1 MQPYFSSKTGNFPKV
16 ETSINEPLLM
26 KLIVEE
32 LAAKNHNLCMAG
44 IKLDEN
50 LVALDSSTHETF
62 VTGNIDFEYSNM
74 KICIPFLTGF
84 LFTCT
89 KSKRSFFEMEW
100 VLSLS

>member
-16 ETSINEPLLM
+16 ETSINEQLLM

-32 LAAKNHNLCMAG
+32 LAAKNHRESIAG
-44 IKLDEN
+44 NRLDEN
-50 LVALDSSTHETF
+50 LVALDSSTQETF

-74 KICIPFLTGF
+74 KISIPFLTGF

-89 KSKRSFFEMEW
+89 KSKRSYYEMEW
-100 VLSLS
+100 VISLS

>member
-1 MQPYFSSKTGNFPKV
+1 MHSKTGNFPKV

-32 LAAKNHNLCMAG
+32 LAAKNLSGSMAG
-44 IKLDEN
+44 FKLDEN

-74 KICIPFLTGF
+74 KISIPFITGF

-89 KSKRSFFEMEW
+89 KSQRPFFEMHW
-100 VLSLS
+100 AMSLS

>member
-32 LAAKNHNLCMAG
+32 LAAKNLNAGMAG
-44 IKLDEN
+44 ISLDEN
-50 LVALDSSTHETF
+50 LITLDSSTHETF
-62 VTGNIDFEYSNM
+62 VTGNIDFEYSTM

-89 KSKRSFFEMEW
+89 KSKRPFFEMQW
-100 VLSLS
+100 ANSLS